1 MKLARRYMLILIALL
16 AFVIAAPKATTAAPP
31 AGGSTGA
38 AVKVAIA
45 SPARIFNE
53 IQETK
58 DLKALIESKTK
69 NLEQDRF
76 AREQKLKD
84 LKALRDQLKPD
95 APQYADRDR
104 DLRQSAIEYKVWFDQ
119 NTAEMQA
126 EQKRQMLLIFNKITA
141 AVQEV
146 ATAKGIDL
154 VIAEQKPEFP
164 PNLDQINA
172 DQLRVMINSQNVL
185 FSTPQADISTDV
197 ITAMDAK
204 YKSGK

>member
-1 MKLARRYMLILIALL
+1 MKLVGPYTII
-16 AFVIAAPKATTAAPP
+16 VIAMMMLALTAPKATMAAPP
-31 AGGSTGA
+31 AAGSTGA
-38 AVKVAIA
+38 ATKIATA

-69 NLEQDRF
+69 SLEQDRF
-76 AREQKLKD
+76 AKEQKLKE

-104 DLRQSAIEYKVWFDQ
+104 DLRQAAIDYKVWFDS
-119 NTAEMQA
+119 NTADMQA
-126 EQKRQMLLIFNKITA
+126 EQKRQMLLIFNKILS

-154 VIAEQKPEFP
+154 VIAEQKPDFP
-164 PNLDQINA
+164 PTLDQIDANN
-172 DQLRVMINSQNVL
+172 LRMMINSQNVL
-185 FSTPQADISTDV
+185 FSTPQVDISTDV

>member
-1 MKLARRYMLILIALL
+1 MKLARRPALPAVAMPAIAMMVLTSFL
-16 AFVIAAPKATTAAPP
+16 VAAPP
-31 AGGSTGA
+31 APGQSSNLKL
-38 AVKVAIA
+38 AVAN
-45 SPARIFNE
+45 PARIFNE

-76 AREQKLKD
+76 TREQKLKD
-84 LKALRDQLKPD
+84 LKAMRDQLQPA

-104 DLRQSAIEYKVWFDQ
+104 ELRQAAIEYDTWMKMNQAD
-119 NTAEMQA
+119 MQA
-126 EQKRQMLLIFNKITA
+126 EQKRQMLLIFNKITN

-164 PNLDQINA
+164 PSLDQLNA
-172 DQLRVMINSQNVL
+172 DQLRAMINSQNVL
-185 FSTPQADISTDV
+185 YNVPQVDISTDV
-197 ITAMDAK
+197 IAAMDAH

>member
-1 MKLARRYMLILIALL
+1 MKHLVQSTLIVLTMFLMTSPATAL
-16 AFVIAAPKATTAAPP
+16 AAPP
-31 AGGSTGA
+31 GQSTGA
-38 AVKVAIA
+38 AGAKIATA

-84 LKALRDQLKPD
+84 LKNTRDQLKPD

-104 DLRQSAIEYKVWFDQ
+104 DLRQAVIEYKVWFDQ
-119 NTAEMQA
+119 NTADMQA
-126 EQKRQMLLIFNKITA
+126 EQKRQMLLIFNKILT

-164 PNLDQINA
+164 PNLDQVDANN
-172 DQLRVMINSQNVL
+172 LRAMINSQNVL
-185 FSTPQADISTDV
+185 FSTPQVDISTDV